1 MHRVNSF
8 LSKFSLAKQNAS
20 VTNHKLFICDGAHT
34 YTYIKELLNYEYH
47 INCRSSRKVHKHEL

>member
-20 VTNHKLFICDGAHT
+20 VTNHKLLICDGAHT
-34 YTYIKELLNYEYH
+34 YTYIKELLNY
-47 INCRSSRKVHKHEL
+47 